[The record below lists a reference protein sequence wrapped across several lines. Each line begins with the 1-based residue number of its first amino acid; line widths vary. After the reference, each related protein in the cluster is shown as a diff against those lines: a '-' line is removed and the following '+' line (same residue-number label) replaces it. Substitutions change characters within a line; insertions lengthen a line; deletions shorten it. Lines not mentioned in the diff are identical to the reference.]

1 MAQVQSPSQTIRI
14 VLAVGESDGEEI
26 LRLLGGK
33 EDLEVVGL
41 AQDGFEAARMAARL
55 LPDVVLLDEHLPE
68 MDGLSAAVAISLAA
82 PQVATV
88 LLTEDDP
95 AQLWRRAIRAGVKD
109 ILPKPPQ
116 PAELLEAIQVI
127 QRARERRETREFRA
141 LMDPELVPR
150 VIAIT
155 GAKGG
160 VGKTTIAVN
169 LGVSLARQHPGQ
181 TVLVDLYS
189 QFGDVA
195 LMLNLHPDRT
205 LADMAVFEDEID
217 QDLVEAHLTPHESGL
232 KVLVGS
238 NTPTDLNP
246 LGAKSLRAVLN
257 SLKRAYR
264 FVVLDVPPLLY
275 QTTTYVL
282 THATSVAL
290 VANLF
295 DLTTLNDTRK
305 LYQLLVRDY
314 VPGERVHLVL
324 NRVARGNR
332 LRIEEI
338 ESALGRP
345 AAATIPN
352 ATGLAVNAIN
362 TGRPFVTSHP
372 EAAVSRSIATL
383 ADTLTRIGPDGAAAR
398 ERRLEPRA
406 RFVDPV
412 LSRAT

>member
-55 LPDVVLLDEHLPE
+55 LPDVVLLDEQLPE

-109 ILPKPPQ
+109 ILPKPLQ

-232 KVLVGS
+232 KVLVGA

-246 LGAKSLRAVLN
+246 LGAKPLRAVLN

-345 AAATIPN
+345 AEATIPN

-383 ADTLTRIGPDGAAAR
+383 ADTLIRIGPDGAAAR

-412 LSRAT
+412 LSRAS

>member
-1 MAQVQSPSQTIRI
+1 
-14 VLAVGESDGEEI
+14 
-26 LRLLGGK
+26 
-33 EDLEVVGL
+33 
-41 AQDGFEAARMAARL
+41 
-55 LPDVVLLDEHLPE
+55 
-68 MDGLSAAVAISLAA
+68 
-82 PQVATV
+82 
-88 LLTEDDP
+88 
-95 AQLWRRAIRAGVKD
+95 
-109 ILPKPPQ
+109 
-116 PAELLEAIQVI
+116 
-127 QRARERRETREFRA
+127 
-141 LMDPELVPR
+141 
-150 VIAIT
+150 
-155 GAKGG
+155 
-160 VGKTTIAVN
+160 
-169 LGVSLARQHPGQ
+169 
-181 TVLVDLYS
+181 VLVDLYS